1 MGFGARHVSTSQRY
15 YVRNTRPEIKPA
27 SNYPAWDREESEG
40 GINPMGPSQPN
51 RVPARQK
58 DVAGHLDNTR
68 LMRAFPESPNPDD
81 GNAIFNDGSVKR
93 PDPGSKHQYAVA
105 SLGEGPRN
113 LLANGGRSAA
123 DRRIFVVDKQKSHA
137 KTQRKGSDRISI
149 LFRGNYGL
157 RLRQ

>member
-68 LMRAFPESPNPDD
+68 LMRAFPESANPHDR
-81 GNAIFNDGSVKR
+81 NAIFHDGSMKR
-93 PDPGSKHQYAVA
+93 PDPGGKHYYVMP
-105 SLGEGPRN
+105 SLREGPRD
-113 LLANGGRSAA
+113 LLARGSRSPA
-123 DRRIFVVDKQKSHA
+123 DRRIFVVYEQKSHA
-137 KTQRKGSDRISI
+137 KTLSKSSNRISI
-149 LFRGNYGL
+149 RF
-157 RLRQ
+157 

>member
-68 LMRAFPESPNPDD
+68 LMRAFPERANPHDR
-81 GNAIFNDGSVKR
+81 NAIFHDGSMKR
-93 PDPGSKHQYAVA
+93 PDPGGKHYYVMT
-105 SLGEGPRN
+105 SLREGPRD
-113 LLANGGRSAA
+113 LLASGSRSPA
-123 DRRIFVVDKQKSHA
+123 DRRIFVVYEQKSHA
-137 KTQRKGSDRISI
+137 KTQSR
-149 LFRGNYGL
+149 
-157 RLRQ
+157 